1 VKEEYLVLGLGN
13 VSFKPDLYKTLLRY
27 FLAGGNDMEG
37 LGSTIEKLVLPS
49 KVYYTRVKQL
59 INAGSFEQSDY
70 FVYKYTNLRLFF

>member
-1 VKEEYLVLGLGN
+1 MKEEYLVLGLGN

-49 KVYYTRVKQL
+49 KVYYSK
-59 INAGSFEQSDY
+59 AAY
-70 FVYKYTNLRLFF
+70 